1 MKKDA
6 TLIMKEVKAGGT
18 FRALQEAKK
27 WTDRKQTAVLFCQN
41 SKDLKKQEKQA
52 AIKAGIPEQDIID
65 VTDLKN
71 WKTKNF
77 LNENNWRGKLF
88 ICNKNQTYYQ
98 QLMALAPSIE
108 GNALRIIDEYDVEN
122 PCHTDGL
129 EENKERIRKGK
140 STMYSQIDQGLLNI
154 IGEHNEDNLWLVSA
168 THSAAAIA
176 NWSFKVI
183 QLDPWHANY
192 KGMTDHKVVE
202 VANTTMDTL
211 LENAE
216 LTGPIRDYTLK
227 GTPEH
232 KVLIN
237 TTKRVNS
244 EAETVTHARI
254 VNACRELGKIAI
266 EVNGNNPYNQEEWDK
281 AEVVV
286 GGTIFD
292 RTFEAKDVYTQITA
306 YSSTAWYGSVEQQE
320 RLCGVKED
328 PYHLTTLILS
338 EYDTEIRAEVIR
350 VKKLITPELMEM
362 TWEERKNKLPEFQL
376 KPFPSNKNNGGKLT
390 RKNTDNYEPLFN
402 LEVLSNGQPDLSNI
416 RRQQITILSEFRVD
430 DGKMDGTGLSNR
442 DIQGYGNKCSLDTAT
457 IKRAAGEVK
466 LRLAANK
473 KNDMGLSE
481 GTRIAGFN
489 KFILG
494 TIEERLKRK
503 EELPKGWFID
513 AQFDEK
519 DQWYTVYTK
528 KNTTG
533 TRQYIKRENDTWR
546 KT

>member
-1 MKKDA
+1 MVKKDA
-6 TLIMKEVKAGGT
+6 TLIKKEVKAGGT
-18 FRALQEAKK
+18 FFALQEAKK
-27 WTDRKQTAVLFCQN
+27 WTDRKQCAILFCQN
-41 SKDLKKQEKQA
+41 SIDLKKQEKQA
-52 AIKAGIPEQDIID
+52 AIKAGIPEEDIVD
-65 VTDLKN
+65 VTDLKS
-71 WKTKNF
+71 WKTKDF

-129 EENKERIRKGK
+129 AENAERIKEGK

-183 QLDPWHANY
+183 QLQPWHTNY

-216 LTGPIRDYTLK
+216 LTGAIKKYLLNSTTK
-227 GTPEH
+227 H
-232 KVLIN
+232 KALIN
-237 TTKRVNS
+237 ITKRVHG
-244 EAETVTHARI
+244 EVETVTHSRI
-254 VNACRELGKIAI
+254 ANACRQLEKVAI
-266 EVNGNNPYNQEEWDK
+266 EVNGNNPYNKEEWDK
-281 AEVVV
+281 AEIVV
-286 GGTIFD
+286 GGTLFD
-292 RTFEAKDVYTQITA
+292 RTFDAKDVYTQITA

-320 RLCGVKED
+320 RLCGVKGD
-328 PYHLTTLILS
+328 PNHQTVLILS
-338 EYDTEIRAEVIR
+338 EDDTKIRKEAIR
-350 VKKLITPELMEM
+350 VKKLITPELLEM
-362 TWEERKNKLPEFQL
+362 TWEERKDKLPEFQL
-376 KPFPSNKNNGGKLT
+376 KPFPANKNNGGKLT
-390 RKNTDNYEPLFN
+390 RKNTDNYKALFN
-402 LEVLSNGQPDLSNI
+402 LGVLPNGQPDLRNI
-416 RRQQITILSEFRVD
+416 RQAVTILSEFRLD
-430 DGKMDGTGLSNR
+430 DSKMDGTGLSIR
-442 DIQGYGNKCSLDTAT
+442 DIQGYGNKCSLDIAT
-457 IKRAAGEVK
+457 SKRAKGEVK

-473 KNDMGLSE
+473 KNDMGLPE
-481 GTRIAGFN
+481 GTRISVFN

-494 TIEERLKRK
+494 TIEERLKRA
-503 EELPKGWFID
+503 EELPNEWFID

-519 DQWYTVYTK
+519 NQWYTVYTK

-533 TRQYIKRENDTWR
+533 TRQYIKRETHD
-546 KT
+546 

>member
-1 MKKDA
+1 M
-6 TLIMKEVKAGGT
+6 
-18 FRALQEAKK
+18 
-27 WTDRKQTAVLFCQN
+27 
-41 SKDLKKQEKQA
+41 
-52 AIKAGIPEQDIID
+52 
-65 VTDLKN
+65 
-71 WKTKNF
+71 
-77 LNENNWRGKLF
+77 
-88 ICNKNQTYYQ
+88 
-98 QLMALAPSIE
+98 
-108 GNALRIIDEYDVEN
+108 
-122 PCHTDGL
+122 
-129 EENKERIRKGK
+129 
-140 STMYSQIDQGLLNI
+140 
-154 IGEHNEDNLWLVSA
+154 
-168 THSAAAIA
+168 
-176 NWSFKVI
+176 
-183 QLDPWHANY
+183 
-192 KGMTDHKVVE
+192 
-202 VANTTMDTL
+202 
-211 LENAE
+211 
-216 LTGPIRDYTLK
+216 
-227 GTPEH
+227 
-232 KVLIN
+232 
-237 TTKRVNS
+237 
-244 EAETVTHARI
+244 
-254 VNACRELGKIAI
+254 
-266 EVNGNNPYNQEEWDK
+266 
-281 AEVVV
+281 
-286 GGTIFD
+286 
-292 RTFEAKDVYTQITA
+292 
-306 YSSTAWYGSVEQQE
+306 
-320 RLCGVKED
+320 KED

-533 TRQYIKRENDTWR
+533 TRQYIKRENDTGR
-546 KT
+546 KI